1 VGVGGRL
8 ISVSVVTG
16 TELFDDDGGRGTVLV
31 GGVLATGVEM
41 DDDDEVEVVCDP
53 VDEALVFVLVEVTDG
68 VEEVLVLADAV
79 TVTVTVEDRD
89 VVDGPEL
96 VELTEVEVGVSIP
109 PTEVTEEVL
118 TTGKWARRII
128 FNADCL

>member
-1 VGVGGRL
+1 
-8 ISVSVVTG
+8 VSVVTG

-31 GGVLATGVEM
+31 GGVLGTGVEM

-53 VDEALVFVLVEVTDG
+53 VDETLVFVLVEVADG

-128 FNADCL
+128 FNADCLS